1 MNTPTKLTV
10 SRLILS
16 LVIIFILL
24 FPWSMINVTIPQVL
38 VSGVTVDI
46 RYPIAG
52 VLFIIASLTDFLDG
66 YLARKNNQITNTGK
80 MLDAIADKV
89 LVDSVL
95 IILACQGFVNAI
107 VPVVIVLRDIVV
119 DAIKMEAASKGK
131 VVAAIKSGKIKTAS
145 LMVGT
150 VLMLFYNLPFELVNV
165 HVDIFLL
172 YFATIM
178 SIFSMYEYYTLNKKY
193 HFSKK
198 GKVKGKKNEKGI
210 FYKGIPFFDR
220 KNQITNKCL
229 IKRLQFV

>member
-66 YLARKNNQITNTGK
+66 YLARKNNQITNTSK

-178 SIFSMYEYYTLNKKY
+178 SIFSMYEYYTLNKNII
-193 HFSKK
+193 FPKK
-198 GKVKGKKNEKGI
+198 EK
-210 FYKGIPFFDR
+210 
-220 KNQITNKCL
+220 
-229 IKRLQFV
+229 